1 MVVFKRITSM
11 AVVAAI
17 TILLSACESSP
28 LLDKYNPPIVDENV
42 HGEIITVNNRIALL
56 SIEEPLVYDIRI
68 MESGLPSSPG
78 VTMPGRIMG
87 KGMVTMMKTM
97 EQGQKNQILTS
108 TLDFWKFK
116 ISEHL
121 EDDIT
126 RELEKLGYKVEIIVP
141 KYRRRARFVTMDD
154 IPESSKPVDAIVDVY
169 VKFAGYVAGR
179 EQMPYMPTL
188 EVPFKVIASATNEVV
203 HQGILTY
210 GGPISVTG
218 PSDMPADPAHNVRGF
233 DTLCATDC
241 EVSPAVQGLTAASE
255 GVATLL
261 INHVK

>member
-1 MVVFKRITSM
+1 MVVFKRIASV
-11 AVVAAI
+11 AVVTAI
-17 TILLSACESSP
+17 TILLSACESSQ
-28 LLDKYNPPIVDENV
+28 LLDKYNPPLTSNDV
-42 HGEIITVNNRIALL
+42 HSEFESVNNRIALL
-56 SIEEPLVYDIRI
+56 KIEEPQVYDIRI
-68 MESGLPSSPG
+68 MQSNMPSSPG

-97 EQGQKNQILTS
+97 EQGQKNQILTN

-126 RELEKLGYKVEIIVP
+126 RELEKLGYKVEIVTP
-141 KYRRRARFVTMDD
+141 KYRRKARFVSRDD
-154 IPESSKPVDAIVDVY
+154 IPPSNKPTDAIVDVY

-179 EQMPYMPTL
+179 ESMPYMPTL
-188 EVPFKVIASATNEVV
+188 EVPFKVVSSATNEVV

-210 GGPISVTG
+210 GGPIAVTG
-218 PSDMPADPAHNVRGF
+218 PSDMPADPAYNVRGF